1 MNLQRVLSAGSAA
14 LALVLISAGC
24 APSADDASTTPT
36 ATTTATTTAT
46 ASVAASPATP
56 SAPATSTAATT
67 TVPHTRATADRSM
80 AAGTPSPSIA
90 PQRQDSGQAAAGTAL
105 AVLETLPVKGRAP
118 KTGYDRDQ
126 FGPAWADVDRNGCDT
141 RNDML
146 ARDLAGERFKPGT
159 RDCVVL
165 SGVLDDPYTATEIHF
180 LRGQDTSND
189 VQIDHVVALSDAW
202 QKGAQQLSA
211 DERIRFANDPL
222 NLLAVDGP
230 ANAQKSD
237 SDAASWLPPNRSFRC
252 DYVARQIAVKAEYEL
267 WVTSAEQDAM
277 TRVLTGCPDQALP
290 TAQTAATA
298 YPVITRSTQSPAPA
312 QAPIRTRA
320 PELTPKKAQTPAPRR
335 TYTPAPPTTAAATV
349 YFKNC
354 TGARAAGAAP
364 VRLGDPGYARHLDR
378 DGDGVGCE

>member
-1 MNLQRVLSAGSAA
+1 
-14 LALVLISAGC
+14 
-24 APSADDASTTPT
+24 
-36 ATTTATTTAT
+36 
-46 ASVAASPATP
+46 
-56 SAPATSTAATT
+56 
-67 TVPHTRATADRSM
+67 
-80 AAGTPSPSIA
+80 
-90 PQRQDSGQAAAGTAL
+90 
-105 AVLETLPVKGRAP
+105 
-118 KTGYDRDQ
+118 

-159 RDCVVL
+159 HDCVVL

-202 QKGAQQLSA
+202 QKGARQLSA
-211 DERIRFANDPL
+211 DERIRFANDPV

-252 DYVARQIAVKAEYEL
+252 DYVARQIAVKAEYAL
-267 WVTSAEQDAM
+267 WVTSAEKDAM
-277 TRVLTGCPDQALP
+277 IRVLDGCPDQALATP
-290 TAQTAATA
+290 ESAATA
-298 YPVITRSTQSPAPA
+298 YPVITRSTQSPASTPVPPA
-312 QAPIRTRA
+312 QAPKRTHT
-320 PELTPKKAQTPAPRR
+320 PELTPKKAQTPAPRK
-335 TYTPAPPTTAAATV
+335 TYTPAPPTKTAAPV

-354 TGARAAGAAP
+354 TAARAAGAAP
-364 VRLGDPGYARHLDR
+364 VRIGDPGYARHLDR

>member
-14 LALVLISAGC
+14 LALLLVTTGC
-24 APSADDASTTPT
+24 APGADNASSTPT
-36 ATTTATTTAT
+36 DSTTATV
-46 ASVAASPATP
+46 SVAAAPATP
-56 SAPATSTAATT
+56 SVPAASTAATT
-67 TVPHTRATADRSM
+67 AVPHARATADRSM
-80 AAGTPSPSIA
+80 AASTPSPSLA
-90 PQRQDSGQAAAGTAL
+90 PQRQGSGPAAAGTAL

-118 KTGYDRDQ
+118 KTGYARDQ

-146 ARDLAGERFKPGT
+146 SRDLVGERFKPGT

-211 DERIRFANDPL
+211 DERIRFANDPV

-252 DYVARQIAVKAEYEL
+252 DYVARQIAVKAEYAL
-267 WVTSAEQDAM
+267 WVTSAERDAM
-277 TRVLTGCPDQALP
+277 IRVLDGCPDQSLP

-312 QAPIRTRA
+312 QAPKRTHA
-320 PELTPKKAQTPAPRR
+320 PELTPKKAQTPAPRK

-354 TGARAAGAAP
+354 TAARAAGAAP
-364 VRLGDPGYARHLDR
+364 VRIGDPGYARHLDR

>member
-1 MNLQRVLSAGSAA
+1 MNLQRLLSAGSAA
-14 LALVLISAGC
+14 LALVLVTTGC
-24 APSADDASTTPT
+24 VPGADSPSSTPT
-36 ATTTATTTAT
+36 ASTTATTAA
-46 ASVAASPATP
+46 ASVAATPTTP
-56 SAPATSTAATT
+56 SAQAASTAATT
-67 TVPHTRATADRSM
+67 PAPHPRATADRSL
-80 AAGTPSPSIA
+80 ATGTPSPTIA
-90 PQRQDSGQAAAGTAL
+90 PQRQGSGPAAAGTAL
-105 AVLETLPVKGRAP
+105 AVLEALPVKGRAP
-118 KTGYDRDQ
+118 KTGYGRDQ

-159 RDCVVL
+159 HDCVVL

-202 QKGAQQLSA
+202 QKGARQLSA
-211 DERIRFANDPL
+211 DERIRFANDPV

-252 DYVARQIAVKAEYEL
+252 DYVARQIAVKAEYGL
-267 WVTSAEQDAM
+267 WVTSAEKDAM
-277 TRVLTGCPDQALP
+277 TRVLDGCPDQALP

-298 YPVITRSTQSPAPA
+298 YSVITRSTQSPAPA
-312 QAPIRTRA
+312 PSAQAPSRTRA
-320 PELTPKKAQTPAPRR
+320 PELTPRKAQTPAPRR
-335 TYTPAPPTTAAATV
+335 TYTPAPPTTAAAV

-354 TGARAAGAAP
+354 TAARAAGAAP
-364 VRLGDPGYARHLDR
+364 VR
-378 DGDGVGCE
+378 